1 MLAGSLSRRY
11 ARAIVELAT
20 EGKNAGAASI
30 LDKVGAD
37 LRGLAA
43 AYKTSPALADVL
55 SNASFPRA
63 QRRAVVDD
71 LLTRLGAQPVSKTFL
86 NLLLDKERLVI
97 VPGISREIDAMIE
110 ARAGRVQAEV
120 TSATVLTP
128 AQLTQLTA
136 TLEKLSGK
144 KVIIAKKEDPA
155 LLGGVVAKV
164 GDVVYDGSLR
174 TQLRVLREQL
184 AK

>member
-1 MLAGSLSRRY
+1 MVSGSLARRY
-11 ARAIVELAT
+11 AKALIGLAADGKIV
-20 EGKNAGAASI
+20 
-30 LDKVGAD
+30 DKVGAD
-37 LRGLAA
+37 MRALGA
-43 AYKTSPALADVL
+43 AYKAAPELSSVL
-55 SNASFPRA
+55 GNASFKRA
-63 QRRAVVDD
+63 QRKAVLDAV
-71 LLTRLGAQPVSKTFL
+71 LTRIGAQPLTRTFTY
-86 NLLLDKERLVI
+86 LLLDKERLAVLPEI
-97 VPGISREIDAMIE
+97 ARELDVMIE

-120 TSATVLTP
+120 TSAVALTP

-144 KVIIAKKEDPA
+144 KVVVDKKQDPA

-174 TQLRVLREQL
+174 TQLRALRDQL